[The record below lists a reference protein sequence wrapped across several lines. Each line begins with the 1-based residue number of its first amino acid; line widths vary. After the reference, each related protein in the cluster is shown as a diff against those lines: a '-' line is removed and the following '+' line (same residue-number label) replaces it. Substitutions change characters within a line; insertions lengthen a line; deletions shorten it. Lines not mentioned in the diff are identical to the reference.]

1 MLSHHERVEL
11 DKIERW
17 FETSDP
23 ELAAALR
30 RGKPARSAAL
40 LTAFAILLDVAACG
54 LLVSRHRRVEPRA
67 HRVRPVRRGGRG
79 GGARRP
85 LPRVT
90 GS

>member
-40 LTAFAILLDVAACG
+40 LSAFAILLDVAACG
-54 LLVSRHRRVEPRA
+54 LLVAGLVGSSPVLTVCSLFAAAGGVAA
-67 HRVRPVRRGGRG
+67 HVAGCRDRG
-79 GGARRP
+79 
-85 LPRVT
+85 
-90 GS
+90 

>member
-40 LTAFAILLDVAACG
+40 LTALAILLDVVACG
-54 LLVSRHRRVEPRA
+54 LLAAGIAASNPALAVCSLFAAAGGVAA
-67 HRVRPVRRGGRG
+67 HL
-79 GGARRP
+79 ARR
-85 LPRVT
+85 RDRR
-90 GS
+90 

>member
-54 LLVSRHRRVEPRA
+54 LLAAGIAGASPALTICAVLAAAGGTAA
-67 HRVRPVRRGGRG
+67 HL
-79 GGARRP
+79 ARR
-85 LPRVT
+85 RDRW
-90 GS
+90 

>member
-54 LLVSRHRRVEPRA
+54 LLVAGIAASSPALTVCALFAAAGGVAA
-67 HRVRPVRRGGRG
+67 HVARCRG
-79 GGARRP
+79 
-85 LPRVT
+85 
-90 GS
+90 

>member
-40 LTAFAILLDVAACG
+40 LTACAILLDVAACG
-54 LLVSRHRRVEPRA
+54 LLVAGIAASSPALTVCSLFAAAGGVAA
-67 HRVRPVRRGGRG
+67 HIARCRG
-79 GGARRP
+79 
-85 LPRVT
+85 
-90 GS
+90 

>member
-40 LTAFAILLDVAACG
+40 LTTFAILLDVSACG
-54 LLVSRHRRVEPRA
+54 LLVAGLVGAS
-67 HRVRPVRRGGRG
+67 PVLTVCALFAAA
-79 GGARRP
+79 GGAVAHITRCRD
-85 LPRVT
+85 R
-90 GS
+90 G

>member
-30 RGKPARSAAL
+30 RGKPAQSAAL
-40 LTAFAILLDVAACG
+40 LTVFAVLLDLSAAGLFVAGLVSGNPVLTVCAAFAAVG
-54 LLVSRHRRVEPRA
+54 GVSAHLARSHDRH
-67 HRVRPVRRGGRG
+67 
-79 GGARRP
+79 
-85 LPRVT
+85 
-90 GS
+90 

>member
-40 LTAFAILLDVAACG
+40 LTFFAVLLDLSAAG
-54 LLVSRHRRVEPRA
+54 LLLAGLLGSAPALTVCGMFAAVGAVSA
-67 HRVRPVRRGGRG
+67 HL
-79 GGARRP
+79 AR
-85 LPRVT
+85 
-90 GS
+90 SCEHD